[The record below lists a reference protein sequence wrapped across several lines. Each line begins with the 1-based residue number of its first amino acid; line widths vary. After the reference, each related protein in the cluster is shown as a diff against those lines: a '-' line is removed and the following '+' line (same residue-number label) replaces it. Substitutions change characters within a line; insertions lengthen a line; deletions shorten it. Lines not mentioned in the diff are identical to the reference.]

1 VPDLSLLFDAAHA
14 AWPALRVDKAAF
26 EAYAGAR
33 TGEAGEPFF
42 VEDLYLAY
50 ACTQGSP
57 VALAAFERHYM
68 PEVRAA
74 LAGARHR
81 GVPLD
86 ELEQL
91 VRTKLFVGDAP
102 KIVQYSGKGPLGGWL
117 RVVALRTAVSY
128 LRSSRRTQVPPAA
141 YARVGLE
148 AGEVLELADQS
159 FPELEFLRRAHEQ
172 DMRSSL
178 ERALASMSRRDRRL
192 LHQHFVQGLTIDRLG
207 EIYSV
212 HRSTAARWI
221 VGARNLACARAQE
234 LLAARLGVERTDLD
248 SLLVDLRDRIDMSL
262 RRLLEEPDPEDD
274 GAWS

>member
-1 VPDLSLLFDAAHA
+1 VPDPSLLFDVAHA
-14 AWPALRVDKAAF
+14 AWPALRVDRAGF
-26 EAYAGAR
+26 EAYAAAR
-33 TGEAGEPFF
+33 THEGEELF
-42 VEDLYLAY
+42 VEDLYVAY
-50 ACTQGSP
+50 ACAQGSP

-81 GVPLD
+81 AVPLD

-91 VRTKLFVGDAP
+91 VRTKLFVGVAP
-102 KIVQYSGKGPLGGWL
+102 KIAQYSGKGPLGGWL

-159 FPELEFLRRAHEQ
+159 FPELEFLRRAHEK
-172 DMRSSL
+172 DMRASL
-178 ERALASMSRRDRRL
+178 ESALGSMSRRDRLL
-192 LHQHFVQGLTIDRLG
+192 LHQHVVQGLTIDQLG
-207 EIYSV
+207 QLYGV

-221 VGARNLACARAQE
+221 VGARSLVCARAQE
-234 LLAARLGVERTDLD
+234 ILAARLGVEQSDLE
-248 SLLVDLRDRIDMSL
+248 SLLGELRERIDMSV
-262 RRLLEEPDPEDD
+262 RRLLEVPDPDDD
-274 GAWS
+274 GAWA